1 MCIMQA
7 SSIMSNSARFV
18 LHLFL
23 QERLKQENL
32 RKELDL
38 KSSERE
44 KQMQQTLSTALEM
57 QKKSVEEAAAL
68 NDELART
75 KETSK
80 EQMHEGVD
88 ELVIYPLSYAKPP
101 DVFSRHMDVVDFK
114 KEIGGVPWTE
124 CSAHSSRQS
133 AT

>member
-1 MCIMQA
+1 MP
-7 SSIMSNSARFV
+7 NSARFV

-38 KSSERE
+38 RSSQRE

-68 NDELART
+68 NDELARIKQT
-75 KETSK
+75 NK
-80 EQMHEGVD
+80 EQMHA
-88 ELVIYPLSYAKPP
+88 L
-101 DVFSRHMDVVDFK
+101 
-114 KEIGGVPWTE
+114 KEQVE
-124 CSAHSSRQS
+124 
-133 AT
+133 